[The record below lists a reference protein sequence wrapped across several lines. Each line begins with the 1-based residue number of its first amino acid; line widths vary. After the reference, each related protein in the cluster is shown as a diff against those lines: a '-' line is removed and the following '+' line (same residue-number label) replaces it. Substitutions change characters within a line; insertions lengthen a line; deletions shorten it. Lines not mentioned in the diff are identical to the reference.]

1 MRRRTKSSGGVHF
14 PPISPIRSPNSR
26 NRTSSF
32 STATVG
38 VPRLAPSVSNYHFR
52 YRRLYDGGQDNNKL
66 NKATKIEVPKLKCI
80 SLWSVL
86 RFIFVLLITNGIFT
100 TVDHML
106 SQTGI
111 AFTSGDGS
119 KQIVSPEDL
128 SSETIGLVK
137 SKSETFAV
145 VINTF
150 RRPDQLKE
158 ALLHYAQSCGVS
170 SDISQIFVIWAD
182 QEFEPPKIEELIPEY
197 RDKRQEQKAGKGN
210 LRSSSSGSNSGDEAA
225 GDADAEAEGAS
236 SSAASTYDSKFP
248 TIEFIRPPKD
258 SLNSRFLPIDN
269 LQTNAIFMVDD
280 DIRVDCPSLERG
292 FEAWR
297 YHPNSMAGFYPR
309 LVLIQSSTKG
319 IIRQESK
326 INRVYHNWPMVFA
339 NHKFNM
345 IMTKASFFHSKYLEM
360 YHDDEKNPKEV
371 LALVDEQK
379 NCEDIAMA
387 FVVAQSTKQSVE
399 IDMQSS
405 RYCRDCLIYTNGNIK
420 DSGLFSGISSGGD
433 HVDKRSNCLDRIT
446 EIYAKRSWDYPL
458 LDFDLGDHSW
468 VHHFFW
474 WQYGPSNFF
483 EWYIKFI

>member
-14 PPISPIRSPNSR
+14 PPISPIRSPNGR

-32 STATVG
+32 STAAG
-38 VPRLAPSVSNYHFR
+38 PRLAPSVTAEYYSNFHFR
-52 YRRLYDGGQDNNKL
+52 YRLYGQEKV
-66 NKATKIEVPKLKCI
+66 KATKIAVPKIKCI
-80 SLWSVL
+80 SPWSVL
-86 RFIFVLLITNGIFT
+86 RFIFVLLVTNGIFT
-100 TVDHML
+100 TVDHLL
-106 SQTGI
+106 SKTGI
-111 AFTSGDGS
+111 AFTFGDGS
-119 KQIVSPEDL
+119 KQIISPADL
-128 SSETIGLVK
+128 SSETIVK

-150 RRPDQLKE
+150 RRPDQLKD
-158 ALLHYAQSCGVS
+158 ALVHYAQTCGVS

-197 RDKRQEQKAGKGN
+197 HDKRQEQKGGN
-210 LRSSSSGSNSGDEAA
+210 LRSSGSNSGDEAA
-225 GDADAEAEGAS
+225 SDAEGT
-236 SSAASTYDSKFP
+236 STNETEFP
-248 TIEFIRPPKD
+248 DIEFIRTPKD
-258 SLNSRFLPIDN
+258 SLNSRFLPIKN
-269 LQTNAIFMVDD
+269 LRTKAIFMVDD

-309 LVLIQSSTKG
+309 LALTRSSTKG

-326 INRVYHNWPMVFA
+326 VNRVYHNWPMVFA

-360 YHDDEKNPKEV
+360 YHNDEKNPKEV

-387 FVVAQSTKQSVE
+387 FVVAQNTKRSVE

-405 RYCRDCLIYTNGNIK
+405 RYCRDCPIYTSGKIK
-420 DSGLFSGISSGGD
+420 DSGLFSGISSGGG
-433 HVDKRSNCLDRIT
+433 HIDKRSNCLDRIT
-446 EIYAKRSWDYPL
+446 EIYAKRSWEYPL

-483 EWYIKFI
+483 EWISLNNLLL